1 VTADEAGTAPPV
13 EGACYV
19 YGVVAEPEDRTS
31 ALDLPG
37 VGNPEAQ
44 ATFVRHRGIAA
55 VISAVPT
62 DRPLG
67 TPEDLHAHARVLD
80 TLAASTTAVV
90 PFRFGTVLPDVRT
103 VVEELLDEG
112 RDDFAEILKRLHG
125 QAQFTLRARYVE
137 DAVLLEVLAE
147 NPAIAR
153 LREEVAAKDE
163 DASYYQRVE
172 LGRAITD
179 AIAGKRHTDA
189 AEIQRRLAPFAV
201 ATTTAEPAVAEGVVN
216 ASFLVPQDKWAAF
229 EKAAEELAVHWH
241 GLIRLRL
248 LGPLAPYDFVD
259 EAASEI
265 EEGR

>member
-1 VTADEAGTAPPV
+1 MT
-13 EGACYV
+13 ACYV
-19 YGVVAEPEDRTS
+19 YGVVPEPTDR
-31 ALDLPG
+31 APAMDLPG
-37 VGNPEAQ
+37 VGDPEAQ

-55 VISAVPT
+55 VVSSVPT

-80 TLAASTTAVV
+80 TLAASTTAVL

-103 VVEELLDEG
+103 VVEELLEEG
-112 RDDFAEILKRLHG
+112 RDEFAEILKRLDG
-125 QAQFTLRARYVE
+125 QAQFTLRARYVQ
-137 DAVLLEVLAE
+137 DAVLREVLGE

-179 AIAGKRHTDA
+179 AIAGKRETDT

-201 ATTTAEPAVAEGVVN
+201 ATAHAEPAVAEGVVN
-216 ASFLVPQDKWAAF
+216 ASFLVPQEKWAAF
-229 EKAAEELAVHWH
+229 EKAAEELAVQWH
-241 GLIRLRL
+241 DRIQLRL

>member
-1 VTADEAGTAPPV
+1 MTADEVGTAAPV

-19 YGVVAEPEDRTS
+19 YGVVPEPTDRAP

-37 VGNPEAQ
+37 VGGPEAQ

-55 VISAVPT
+55 VVSTVPT

-80 TLAASTTAVV
+80 SLAASTTAVV

-103 VVEELLDEG
+103 VVEQLLEEG
-112 RDDFAEILKRLHG
+112 LDDFAEILKRLHG
-125 QAQFTLRARYVE
+125 QAQFTLRARYVQ
-137 DAVLLEVLAE
+137 DAVLREVLGE

-163 DASYYQRVE
+163 EASYYQRVE

-189 AEIQRRLAPFAV
+189 AEIQRRLVPFAV
-201 ATTTAEPAVAEGVVN
+201 ATATAEPTVAEGVVN
-216 ASFLVPQDKWAAF
+216 ASFLVPQVKWAAL
-229 EKAAEELAVHWH
+229 EKAAEELAVQWH
-241 GLIRLRL
+241 GRIHLRL

-265 EEGR
+265 EEGG

>member
-1 VTADEAGTAPPV
+1 MTANEAETAPLSQ
-13 EGACYV
+13 GACYV
-19 YGVVAEPEDRTS
+19 YGVVPEPEDRIS

-37 VGNPEAQ
+37 VGDPEAQ
-44 ATFVRHRGIAA
+44 ATFVGHRGIAA

-80 TLAASTTAVV
+80 TLAASTTAVL

-103 VVEELLDEG
+103 VVEELLEEG
-112 RDDFAEILKRLHG
+112 RDEFAEILKRLDG
-125 QAQFTLRARYVE
+125 QAQFTLRARYVQ
-137 DAVLLEVLAE
+137 DAVLREVLGE

-153 LREEVAAKDE
+153 LREEVAAQDE
-163 DASYYQRVE
+163 DASYYQRIE
-172 LGRAITD
+172 LGKVITD
-179 AIAGKRHTDA
+179 AIAGKRETDT

-201 ATTTAEPAVAEGVVN
+201 ATAHAEPAVAEGVVN
-216 ASFLVPQDKWAAF
+216 ASFLVPQEKWAAF
-229 EKAAEELAVHWH
+229 EKAAEGLAVQWH
-241 GLIRLRL
+241 GRIQLRL

>member
-1 VTADEAGTAPPV
+1 MTADEVGTAPPV

-19 YGVVAEPEDRTS
+19 YGIVPEPTDRVP

-37 VGNPEAQ
+37 LGDPEAQ

-55 VISAVPT
+55 VISTVPT

-67 TPEDLHAHARVLD
+67 SPEDLHAHARVLD

-103 VVEELLDEG
+103 VVEELLEEG

-125 QAQFTLRARYVE
+125 QAQFTLRARYVQ
-137 DAVLLEVLAE
+137 DAVLREVLGE
-147 NPAIAR
+147 SPAVAR
-153 LREEVAAKDE
+153 LRENVATKDE
-163 DASYYQRVE
+163 DASYYLRIE

-179 AIAGKRHTDA
+179 AISCKRQTDT

-201 ATTTAEPAVAEGVVN
+201 ATVHAEPSVAEGVVS
-216 ASFLVPQDKWAAF
+216 ASFLVPQDKWATF
-229 EKAAEELAVHWH
+229 EQAAEELAVHWH
-241 GLIRLRL
+241 GRIRLRL